1 MDVKGVPFSL
11 DRVVY
16 ETLTSL
22 SDAARRLARAH
33 VIAYC
38 RWDEDARPEL
48 HKVAALFLTADFVFR
63 CPGVMI
69 ELKPDFATAIRIARE
84 RAYPLP

>member
-1 MDVKGVPFSL
+1 M
-11 DRVVY
+11 
-16 ETLTSL
+16 

-38 RWDEDARPEL
+38 RWDGADEDARPEL
-48 HKVAALFLTADFVFR
+48 HKVAALFLTVDFVSR
-63 CPGVMI
+63 RPGVVI